1 MRFGGTQSTGR
12 FRIVSW
18 AVAGYVTVASAQAG
32 WLDFLKQGAG
42 STNSSAAS
50 PTVHLSADEIASG
63 LKDALAKG
71 AETAIGNLSKTDGFL
86 KNLEVRI
93 PLPDSL
99 VEIEKGLRLVGQ
111 QKYADEFVA
120 ALNHA
125 AETAVTEAGPIFS
138 EGIRQMTVA
147 DAEQILNGGDD
158 AATQYFRKVGESRI
172 QEKMLPVVKAATEKT
187 GVTAAYKNFIG
198 KAGFAVVLSNKKDLD
213 IDAYVT
219 QKATDGLFKMIAVEE
234 KEIRKNPMARTT
246 DLLKKVF
253 GSAVK

>member
-1 MRFGGTQSTGR
+1 MRIAEIQLTCR
-12 FRIVSW
+12 LRIVSW
-18 AVAGYVTVASAQAG
+18 AVAGHLAVASAQAG
-32 WLDFLKQGAG
+32 WLDFLKQEAG
-42 STNSSAAS
+42 SANSNAPS
-50 PTVHLSADEIASG
+50 PTVQLSADEIANG

-71 AETAIGNLSKTDGFL
+71 AEKAIGNLSKTDGFL
-86 KNLEVRI
+86 KNLDVKI

-120 ALNHA
+120 TLNHA

-138 EGIRQMTVA
+138 DAIRQMTVA
-147 DAEQILNGGDD
+147 DAKQILSGGDD
-158 AATQYFRKVGESRI
+158 AATQYFRKVGGARI
-172 QEKMLPVVKAATEKT
+172 QENMLPVVKAATEKT

-219 QKATDGLFKMIAVEE
+219 EKATDGLFKMIAVEE

-253 GSAVK
+253 GSVVK